1 MRLFYPLSLAIAIK
15 YGFKSKAHKFA
26 SFVAILSTIGIAIG
40 VAALIVDTSIM
51 QGLENRL
58 KGAVLNDTPHVIV
71 QANASDTQE
80 LLKLKHVIAL
90 APFVQSQTLM
100 QGPKSLALI
109 KLQGIDENKILLNK
123 GTTKDKLHLVKISSK
138 GSFILNAEASLYIK
152 NEMKLNTKVRLIS
165 TVNARYTPMGLTP
178 TQRLFVMRDYYP
190 STSSASLDSAIGNYD
205 DVRRLLRLPEAIS
218 SYRLWLDDPFT
229 IDKVSKQ
236 LQQKGY
242 KFTDWRSE
250 QGEFFKAVAMEKLT
264 MSIMLCLVI
273 IVASFNILSALTMMV
288 SARLTEIAI
297 LKTLGL
303 TNKKILSIF
312 MMMGIFSGVIG
323 TIVGLI
329 IGIPLTYYISL
340 TMSNTGNFGQLP
352 VSIETFNISIIALGS
367 LLMSLICT
375 LYPAIKASSTDPV
388 TNLCR
393 G

>member
-1 MRLFYPLSLAIAIK
+1 MRLFYPLSLAIAFK

-58 KGAVLNDTPHVIV
+58 KGAVLNDTPHVIIE
-71 QANASDTQE
+71 AKDTDTKN
-80 LLKLKHVIAL
+80 LLGINHVIAL

-109 KLQGIDENKILLNK
+109 KIQGIDDQRIELNK
-123 GTTKDKLHLVKISSK
+123 GTTLEKLHLVKVPKK
-138 GSFILNAEASLYIK
+138 GSFQLNAEASLYIK
-152 NEMKLNTKVRLIS
+152 NTMKLNTKVKLIS
-165 TVNARYTPMGLTP
+165 TINARYTPMGLTP

-190 STSSASLDSAIGNYD
+190 STSSSSLDSAVGNYD
-205 DVRRLLRLPEAIS
+205 DVRRLLRLPETVS
-218 SYRLWLDDPFT
+218 SYRLWLDDPFA
-229 IDKVSKQ
+229 IDTVSKE
-236 LQQKGY
+236 LQQKNY
-242 KFTDWRSE
+242 KFTDWTNE

-303 TNKKILSIF
+303 TNKKILLIF
-312 MMMGIFSGVIG
+312 LMMGIFSGVLG
-323 TIVGLI
+323 TLVGLI

-352 VSIETFNISIIALGS
+352 VSIEAFNISIIALGS
-367 LLMSLICT
+367 LVMSLICT
-375 LYPAIKASSTDPV
+375 IYPAIKASSTDPV